1 MGSEA
6 SSGTLSDPYAGEL
19 EYQDLQ
25 GQLGN
30 DVTFTDDDVKTALN
44 LSIGDT
50 VISLPLSFPEETFTF
65 PEEPF
70 TFPEEPF
77 TNPATYSYEETISC
91 LQRGIDQFWDD
102 DMASGQIN
110 AGTNMY
116 DLPEVQIPPQEQNPP
131 QPENPPQ
138 EQNPP
143 QERNPP
149 QAQNP
154 PQPEK
159 HPRVQNPPQEQERN
173 PPQAQNPPQAPS
185 ATPDVKPIPQARA
198 RGAKRGDPGPSPRAA
213 KRPANRDDQPAT
225 KKVKS
230 GESSLPRAAKPTTR
244 RNRQPATKGENSEKP
259 RKLRKLLPKPPPPE
273 PIQPYYISPMAP
285 VPCQQEFQANRG
297 IAYSV
302 DNPALYGANRQPASH
317 CNETVSPGIQGL
329 YNGSSRTRV
338 GMDPG
343 GAAFS
348 DSVSI
353 HRSSYMVPQSQR
365 TMRST
370 LPTPASSPGMIPNPM
385 SPQQQQLANGMT
397 MRSALPTS
405 TSSPG
410 IIPNP
415 MSPRHQQHQQHQ
427 QLANGMTMGST
438 LLSPVSSPG
447 QIPMTTKNLPHLN
460 RSMQDPQVGW
470 FPATTS
476 EVTTNPLPWS
486 QQHSYNPFFGG
497 PQSMRQ
503 PAVPTGM
510 GVQVEWTPPVNLSPP
525 ELGHQYTGLHPTTR

>member
-25 GQLGN
+25 GQSGN
-30 DVTFTDDDVKTALN
+30 DVTFIDDDVKTALN
-44 LSIGDT
+44 VSIGDT
-50 VISLPLSFPEETFTF
+50 VISLPLFFPEET
-65 PEEPF
+65 
-70 TFPEEPF
+70 F

-91 LQRGIDQFWDD
+91 LQRG
-102 DMASGQIN
+102 
-110 AGTNMY
+110 
-116 DLPEVQIPPQEQNPP
+116 PPQE
-131 QPENPPQ
+131 
-138 EQNPP
+138 
-143 QERNPP
+143 
-149 QAQNP
+149 
-154 PQPEK
+154 
-159 HPRVQNPPQEQERN
+159 
-173 PPQAQNPPQAPS
+173 QNPPQAPS

-198 RGAKRGDPGPSPRAA
+198 RGVKRGNPGPSSQAA
-213 KRPANRDDQPAT
+213 KRPADRDDQPAT

-230 GESSLPRAAKPTTR
+230 GESSLPRAAKRTAR
-244 RNRQPATKGENSEKP
+244 RNRQPTTEEENSEKP
-259 RKLRKLLPKPPPPE
+259 RKLRELLPKPPPPE
-273 PIQPYYISPMAP
+273 PIQPYYVSPMAT
-285 VPCQQEFQANRG
+285 VPYRQEFQANRG

-317 CNETVSPGIQGL
+317 CNGTVSPGIQGL

-343 GAAFS
+343 GVTFS
-348 DSVSI
+348 DNASI
-353 HRSSYMVPQSQR
+353 HRSSYMVPESQR

-385 SPQQQQLANGMT
+385 SPQ
-397 MRSALPTS
+397 
-405 TSSPG
+405 
-410 IIPNP
+410 
-415 MSPRHQQHQQHQ
+415 HQQHQ

-438 LLSPVSSPG
+438 LLSPVFTPG

-470 FPATTS
+470 FPAMTS

-510 GVQVEWTPPVNLSPP
+510 GIGGEWTPPVNPSPP